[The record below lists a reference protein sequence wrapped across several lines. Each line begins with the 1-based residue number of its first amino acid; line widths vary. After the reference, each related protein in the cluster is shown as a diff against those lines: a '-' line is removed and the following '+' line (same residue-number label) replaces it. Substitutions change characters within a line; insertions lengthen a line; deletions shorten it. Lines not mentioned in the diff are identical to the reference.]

1 MEPPARQL
9 VGTAWVAKRTGLS
22 TRTVQDAAKAGR
34 LPAYRV
40 LEEWRFD
47 RDEIEAWLAA
57 RRNQQAT
64 EPTRVQAEPSR
75 SAPKAD
81 HQGRGAKPAHP
92 GASNSPPLVVLFKN
106 AAHRGINDLPSEQ
119 TARPAGRRGARQR
132 KAAVPR

>member
-47 RDEIEAWLAA
+47 RDEIEAWLTA
-57 RRNQQAT
+57 RRNQQAM
-64 EPTRVQAEPSR
+64 EPAR
-75 SAPKAD
+75 SAPTAD

-92 GASNSPPLVVLFKN
+92 GAPNIPPLVALFPD
-106 AAHRGINDLPSEQ
+106 APWRGINDLPSAK
-119 TARPAGRRGARQR
+119 TARTTGRRGARQR
-132 KAAVPR
+132 KTAVPR